1 MASDASDASDAS
13 HASDAI
19 DYIQTLI
26 QKGFAYELD
35 RYVVFDWTAFAA
47 VSTTKYPAP
56 APVQYPVIRGEMCSP
71 LDFPLWAPYT
81 GGRPSPW
88 GNGGVTANVAYI
100 RACLSTL

>member
-56 APVQYPVIRGEMCSP
+56 APVRRGTFRCGHR
-71 LDFPLWAPYT
+71 T
-81 GGRPSPW
+81 
-88 GNGGVTANVAYI
+88 
-100 RACLSTL
+100 RADVRRLGETVVSQRTSHT